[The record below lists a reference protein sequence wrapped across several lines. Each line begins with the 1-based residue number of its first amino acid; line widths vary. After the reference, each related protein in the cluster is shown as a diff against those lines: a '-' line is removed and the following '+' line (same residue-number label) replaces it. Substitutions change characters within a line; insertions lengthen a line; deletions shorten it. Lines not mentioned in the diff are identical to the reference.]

1 MLAFQMSSCEE
12 FQRLIQQEPATLTDL
27 EQASRFLYLQR
38 LSFRG
43 KVNRTMRIEIRRSAW
58 V

>member
-1 MLAFQMSSCEE
+1 MSSCEE

-43 KVNRTMRIEIRRSAW
+43 KVNRTMRVEIRRSAW